1 MKTCQRREEQMT
13 DAATTIRPEVDEILP
28 GVIADRR
35 WLHENPELGFEEFKT
50 AEFVRQRLESLGVE
64 DIQAGI
70 AVTGVTGVIRGTADG
85 PGRNVLI
92 RADMDALPIQEENDV
107 EYRSQTDGVMH
118 ACGHDAHTAIQLAVA
133 RLLME
138 RRDQFSGTVKVL
150 FQPSEEQGTGGAKP
164 MIEAGVLED
173 PPIDAVFGLHM
184 AAEIPVGKIEV
195 ASGAV
200 GAAADSFKI
209 RIQGKGGHG
218 AAPHQTVDPI
228 AIGMQVAAGLQTIV
242 SRNADPMEQL
252 VVSVCNFHS
261 GFADNVIPDTAE
273 LGGTVRT
280 FTPEMRDMAEAR
292 LKEIATGIAS
302 AMGGEAIVYYARG
315 YPATINDAE
324 MAALVKD
331 AAREVVGEENVAEGE
346 PMMGAEDFS
355 YFLIEKPGAFFNVG
369 HRNEERGFSWP
380 HHHPKFDIDEESL
393 GHGVATMTNVVLTY
407 LNRP

>member
-1 MKTCQRREEQMT
+1 MVDTQ
-13 DAATTIRPEVDEILP
+13 AIRPAVDEILP

-35 WLHENPELGFEEFKT
+35 WLHENPELGFKEFKT
-50 AEFVRQRLESLGVE
+50 AEFVRQRLETLGVE
-64 DIQAGI
+64 DVQTGI

-92 RADMDALPIQEENDV
+92 RADMDALPIHEENDV
-107 EYRSQTDGVMH
+107 EYKSQTDGVMH

-164 MIEAGVLED
+164 MIEAGVLND

-195 ASGAV
+195 APGGV

-209 RIQGKGGHG
+209 RVQGRGGHG
-218 AAPHQTVDPI
+218 ASPHQTVDPV
-228 AIGMQVAAGLQTIV
+228 AIGVQIAAALQTIV
-242 SRNADPMEQL
+242 SRNADPMGQL
-252 VVSVCNFHS
+252 VVSVCNFHA
-261 GFADNVIPDTAE
+261 GHADNVIPDTAE

-280 FTPEMRDMAEAR
+280 FTPEMRDLAEER
-292 LKEIATGIAS
+292 VKDIATGIAA
-302 AMGGEAIVYYARG
+302 AMSGEAIITYKRG
-315 YPATINDAE
+315 YPATINDPE
-324 MAALVKD
+324 MAELVRE
-331 AAREVVGEENVAEGE
+331 AATQVVGEENVAVGE

-369 HRNEERGFSWP
+369 HRNEERGITWP
-380 HHHPKFDIDEESL
+380 HHHPRFDVDEEAL
-393 GHGVATMTNVVLTY
+393 GHGVATMLQTVLNY
-407 LNRP
+407 LSRAE

>member
-1 MKTCQRREEQMT
+1 MMVETK
-13 DAATTIRPEVDEILP
+13 AIRPDVDEILP

-64 DIQAGI
+64 DIETGI
-70 AVTGVTGVIRGTADG
+70 AVTGVTGVIRGTAEG
-85 PGRNVLI
+85 PGRNVLL
-92 RADMDALPIQEENDV
+92 RADMDALPILEENDV
-107 EYRSQTDGVMH
+107 DYRSQTDGVMH
-118 ACGHDAHTAIQLAVA
+118 ACGHDAHTAILLGVA

-138 RRDQFSGTVKVL
+138 RRGEFSGNVKVL

-164 MIEAGVLED
+164 MIEAGVLEN

-184 AAEIPVGKIEV
+184 AAETPVGKIEV
-195 ASGAV
+195 PLGAV

-209 RIQGKGGHG
+209 RVQGKGGHG
-218 AAPHQTVDPI
+218 AAPHQTVDPL
-228 AIGMQVAAGLQTIV
+228 AIGVQIAAALQSIV
-242 SRNADPMEQL
+242 SRNADPMGQL

-280 FTPEMRDMAEAR
+280 FTPEMRDMAESR
-292 LKEIATGIAS
+292 LTEIATGVAE
-302 AMGGEAIVYYARG
+302 AMGGKALVNYKRG
-315 YPATINDAE
+315 YPATINNTE
-324 MAALVKD
+324 MAERVKE
-331 AAREVVGEENVAEGE
+331 AAQQVVGEENVIDGE

-369 HRNEERGFSWP
+369 HRNEELGIIWP
-380 HHHPKFDIDEESL
+380 HHHPKFNVDEEAL
-393 GHGVATMTNVVLTY
+393 GHGMATMLQVVMNY
-407 LNRP
+407 LARPTH

>member
-1 MKTCQRREEQMT
+1 MT
-13 DAATTIRPEVDEILP
+13 DTLTIRPDVDEILP

-35 WLHENPELGFEEFKT
+35 WLHENPELGFQEFKT

-64 DIQAGI
+64 DIQTGI
-70 AVTGVTGVIRGTADG
+70 AVTGVTAVIRGTKEGAG
-85 PGRNVLI
+85 KNVLI
-92 RADMDALPIQEENDV
+92 RADMDALPILEENDV
-107 EYRSQTDGVMH
+107 DYKSQSDGVMH
-118 ACGHDAHTAIQLAVA
+118 ACGHDAHTAIQLGVA
-133 RLLME
+133 RMLME

-164 MIEAGVLED
+164 MIEAGVLND

-209 RIQGKGGHG
+209 RVQGKGGHG

-228 AIGMQVAAGLQTIV
+228 AIGMQIASALQTIV
-242 SRNADPMEQL
+242 SRNANPMEQL

-280 FTPEMRDMAEAR
+280 FTPEMRDLAEER
-292 LKEIATGIAS
+292 LKEIATGVAE
-302 AMGGEAIVYYARG
+302 AMGGKAIVTYNRG
-315 YPATINDAE
+315 YPATINNAE
-324 MAALVKD
+324 MAQLVKD
-331 AAREVVGEENVAEGE
+331 AASEIVGEENVAEGE

-369 HRNEERGFSWP
+369 HRNEERGITWP
-380 HHHPKFDIDEESL
+380 HHHPRFDIDEESL

-407 LNRP
+407 LNNE